1 VARGEKGKTMLKETI
16 AVFLIAAGVALALA
30 DIRVDEAVALSVRHD
45 AQRLPLQVSDDLR
58 LEAALIRLP
67 MESAGPATGMHRGIG
82 EDTLRDRT
90 AAPRKRLARRAC
102 PHSIPAPDVA
112 RKLSSEPGGSS
123 SKLAG

>member
-1 VARGEKGKTMLKETI
+1 MLKETI
-16 AVFLIAAGVALALA
+16 AVFLVAAGVAVALA
-30 DIRVDEAVALSVRHD
+30 DIRDDDAMALSVRHD
-45 AQRLPLQVSDDLR
+45 AWRLPLQVSDDLR

-67 MESAGPATGMHRGIG
+67 MESAGPATGIHRDIG
-82 EDTLRDRT
+82 EHMIRDRT
-90 AAPRKRLARRAC
+90 AAPRKRVAPRAC

>member
-1 VARGEKGKTMLKETI
+1 MLKETI
-16 AVFLIAAGVALALA
+16 AVFLVAAGVAVALA
-30 DIRVDEAVALSVRHD
+30 DVRDDEPVALSVRHD

-82 EDTLRDRT
+82 EHMLRDRT
-90 AAPRKRLARRAC
+90 APARKRVASREC

>member
-1 VARGEKGKTMLKETI
+1 MLKETF
-16 AVFLIAAGVALALA
+16 AVFLVVGGVAVAVA
-30 DIRVDEAVALSVRHD
+30 DSRDDASVALSVRHD
-45 AQRLPLQVSDDLR
+45 SRSLPLDVSDALR

-67 MESAGPATGMHRGIG
+67 MESPGPATRMRRAISEH
-82 EDTLRDRT
+82 TVRDRT
-90 AAPRKRLARRAC
+90 ATAARKRVALRAC